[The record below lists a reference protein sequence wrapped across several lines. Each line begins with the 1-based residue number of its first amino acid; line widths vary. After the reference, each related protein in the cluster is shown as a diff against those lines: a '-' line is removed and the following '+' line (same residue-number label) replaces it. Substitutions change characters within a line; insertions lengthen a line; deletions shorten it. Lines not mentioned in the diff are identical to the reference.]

1 MARMTS
7 LLLSSARS
15 RTRLDE
21 EEEEKEEEDDDRVPP
36 PIHDVEMQEAP
47 QDEEVDQEVL
57 ATEEVSAL
65 EARRTNVESSA

>member
-1 MARMTS
+1 MTS
-7 LLLSSARS
+7 LLLSPARS

-21 EEEEKEEEDDDRVPP
+21 EEEADDRVPP

-65 EARRTNVESSA
+65 EARRTHVESSA